1 MMDPMIYIGLDEKRR
16 IAFKSRMMKKM
27 SALKR
32 SVIVE
37 AYEALLRHLDVSENE
52 LRGAWRIRRLVVRRQ
67 IISHILVRRY
77 NATLTEVGRM
87 LKRDHSTIIYS
98 CDVADGFLET
108 DREFKRM
115 YNDAII
121 YLKSKG
127 FK

>member
-1 MMDPMIYIGLDEKRR
+1 MDPMIYIGLDEKRR
-16 IAFKSRMMKKM
+16 IAFKSRMIKKM

-37 AYEALLRHLDVSENE
+37 AYEALLRHLDVSNNE
-52 LRGAWRIRRLVVRRQ
+52 LRGTWRIRRLVVRRQ

-87 LKRDHSTIIYS
+87 LKRDHSTILYS

-108 DREFKRM
+108 DRAFKRM

>member
-1 MMDPMIYIGLDEKRR
+1 MDPMIYIGLDEKRR
-16 IAFKSRMMKKM
+16 IAFKSRMIKKM

-108 DREFKRM
+108 DRAFKRM

>member
-1 MMDPMIYIGLDEKRR
+1 MDPMIYIGLDEKRR
-16 IAFKSRMMKKM
+16 IAFKSRMIKKM

-87 LKRDHSTIIYS
+87 LKRDHSTILYS

>member
-1 MMDPMIYIGLDEKRR
+1 MI
-16 IAFKSRMMKKM
+16 KKM

-108 DREFKRM
+108 DRAFKRM